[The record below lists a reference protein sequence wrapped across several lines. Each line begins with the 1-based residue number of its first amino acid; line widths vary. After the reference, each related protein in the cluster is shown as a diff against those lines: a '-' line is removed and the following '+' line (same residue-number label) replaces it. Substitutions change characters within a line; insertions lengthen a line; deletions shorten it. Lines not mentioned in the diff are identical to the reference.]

1 MHLTA
6 ENKDLKEKN
15 SILIEK
21 LNVIEIKLNE
31 ANNTN
36 IVHETL
42 LKNWYSPNDKMTESL
57 KKTVKTFWFK
67 RYNQQIADLKCKHM
81 STVYKLKVNW

>member
-15 SILIEK
+15 TILIEK
-21 LNVIEIKLNE
+21 LNVVEVKLNE

-36 IVHETL
+36 IVQETL
-42 LKNWYSPNDKMTESL
+42 LKNWYSPHDKMNESL
-57 KKTVKTFWFK
+57 KKTFKTFWFK
-67 RYNQQIADLKCKHM
+67 RYNQQIADLKSNHM
-81 STVYKLKVNW
+81 STVYKLKVI